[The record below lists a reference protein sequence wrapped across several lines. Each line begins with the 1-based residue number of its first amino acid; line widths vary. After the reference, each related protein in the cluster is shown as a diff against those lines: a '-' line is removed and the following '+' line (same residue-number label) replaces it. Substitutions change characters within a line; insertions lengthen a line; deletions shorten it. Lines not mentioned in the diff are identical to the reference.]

1 MFRGAIKR
9 LPNPTPR
16 QKREVIVA
24 MTSAVVGTALGIVGA
39 VKAVQS
45 IL

>member
-9 LPNPTPR
+9 LPNPTIQ
-16 QKREVIVA
+16 QKREVWVA
-24 MTSAVVGTALGIVGA
+24 MTSALVGTALGILGA
-39 VKAVQS
+39 IKAVQS